1 MPVLSLSLYLT
12 SPLSLQ
18 VILDHHNEEP
28 HSTHPTFEAYAQALH
43 DEVVTDRPDR
53 ATRPWILVSH
63 SHGSTG
69 AYGIGRLLG
78 RRLRRFIVLGRRP
91 PHVELLE
98 DVFGVTTIEEI
109 ANLSLHTVAQTIA
122 TTYVN
127 PAFAMGPADA
137 DESKWAEPFVQAA
150 KIAKDQYS
158 SACSMCGA
166 AAIEA
171 YFGNKPGAELPPAV
185 RLSAPIL
192 AVVSSRE
199 TSRGETRE
207 KAARWAELTTGACT
221 VEAVD
226 CEHMGLPTHDRAIK
240 LVLEALEAKGK
251 A

>member
-1 MPVLSLSLYLT
+1 
-12 SPLSLQ
+12 
-18 VILDHHNEEP
+18 
-28 HSTHPTFEAYAQALH
+28 
-43 DEVVTDRPDR
+43 
-53 ATRPWILVSH
+53 
-63 SHGSTG
+63 
-69 AYGIGRLLG
+69 
-78 RRLRRFIVLGRRP
+78 
-91 PHVELLE
+91 
-98 DVFGVTTIEEI
+98 
-109 ANLSLHTVAQTIA
+109 
-122 TTYVN
+122 
-127 PAFAMGPADA
+127 
-137 DESKWAEPFVQAA
+137 
-150 KIAKDQYS
+150 
-158 SACSMCGA
+158 MCGA